1 MNLTRRDTLKL
12 LAASAPLLAS
22 ARGLAQAA
30 DHATLPAIAPGPF
43 KGTRESLR
51 AYEVPEWFAD
61 AKFGIWAHW
70 GPQSAP
76 EYGDWYA
83 RNIYID
89 KTDQY
94 KHHLATYGHPSK
106 FGYKDILP
114 TWNGKNFDPD
124 HLLGLYKEA
133 GAKYFMALGVHCDN
147 FDLWDSKHQPH
158 WNSTKIGPK
167 KDIVRLLHDATR
179 KHGLRFGVSD
189 HLWPSPKWMSVCRG
203 ADTKG
208 DLKDVPYDGIDK
220 ALTDL
225 YPEYT
230 YPDRKLD
237 WDETNLTEAW
247 KKHYF
252 ARIKDLF
259 DQFEPDIV
267 YCDGHIP
274 FEEYGL
280 GLVAHLCNLSVRKNG
295 GKVDTVYTSKRIE
308 DTELNECVLDF
319 ERAVPDKIWPRP
331 WQICTCVGGWHYDRR
346 KLGADPKNLY
356 KTPKRVI
363 DMLVDTVSR
372 NGCLLLNFPL
382 RNDGTLD
389 DQELAIL
396 AEITAWMKTNNEGIY
411 ATRPWK
417 IFGDGPRSKIQ
428 NDPKVKYN
436 EALSQDFDEQD
447 VRFTKKGDDLFAFV
461 TGVPEREAVIPSL
474 ALGRDHVS
482 GKIQRVSLLGHGDP
496 LKFTHDASGLRI
508 TLPET
513 KPSRHVLAFKINGLT

>member
-1 MNLTRRDTLKL
+1 MSLSRRDALKL

-22 ARGLAQAA
+22 ARSLAATAEAA
-30 DHATLPAIAPGPF
+30 SLPAIAPGPF
-43 KGTRESLR
+43 KGTRASLL
-51 AYEVPEWFAD
+51 AYEIPQWYAD

-83 RNIYID
+83 RNLYID

-94 KHHLATYGHPSK
+94 KQHRETYGHPTK
-106 FGYKDILP
+106 FGYKDIVPLW
-114 TWNGKNFDPD
+114 TGANFDAD
-124 HLLGLYKEA
+124 HLVGLYKQA
-133 GAKYFMALGVHCDN
+133 GAKYFMSLGVHCDN
-147 FDLWDSKHQPH
+147 VDLWDSKHQPR
-158 WNSTKIGPK
+158 WNSVNMGPK
-167 KDIVRLLHDATR
+167 KNIVRLFRDAAR
-179 KHGLRFGVSD
+179 KHDLRFGVSD
-189 HLWPSPKWMSVCRG
+189 HLWPSPKWLSVCRG
-203 ADTKG
+203 SDTKG
-208 DLKDVPYDGIDK
+208 ELAGVPYDAVNANAD
-220 ALTDL
+220 DL
-225 YPEYT
+225 YPPYP

-252 ARIKDLF
+252 ARIKDLL
-259 DQFEPDIV
+259 DQFEPDVV

-280 GLVAHLCNLSVRKNG
+280 GLVAHLYNLSARKNG
-295 GKVDTVYTSKRIE
+295 GIADAIYTSKRPE
-308 DTELNECVLDF
+308 DAEHSECVLDF

-346 KLGADPKNLY
+346 KLGGGY

-372 NGCLLLNFPL
+372 NGNLLLNFPL

-389 DQELAIL
+389 SEELAIL
-396 AEITAWMKTNNEGIY
+396 AGITAWMKTNGEGIY

-417 IFGDGPRSKIQ
+417 IFGDGPRSHIK

-436 EALSQDFDEQD
+436 ESLRQDFDEQD

-461 TGVPEREAVIPSL
+461 TGVPAREAVIPSL
-474 ALGRDHVS
+474 ARSQAHVTGR
-482 GKIQRVSLLGHGDP
+482 IERVTLLGHGEP
-496 LKFTHDASGLRI
+496 LKFTHDDSSLRI
-508 TLPET
+508 ELPET
-513 KPSRHVLAFKINGLT
+513 KPSHHVLAFKINGLA